1 MNLTKYLF
9 LFLLIFYT
17 NFATAEIIENQKVV
31 NKEFGS
37 WVVSCKEDIML
48 DDNTCKFFT
57 EIIEGTVLFVNPNN
71 ANNKLVLISREIL
84 DNTQAIFRVDKN
96 ELIESE
102 LTKKN
107 AYNIVDINL
116 DNKIKLLEQMK
127 SGNVFYI
134 RMNIKDSSSDIGSKQ
149 ITAKLNLADFTKALI
164 YYDSMAKKAI

>member
-1 MNLTKYLF
+1 MLFFIFLTGILYKS
-9 LFLLIFYT
+9 
-17 NFATAEIIENQKVV
+17 
-31 NKEFGS
+31 S
-37 WVVSCKEDIML
+37 WISPNGHKKPQISRP
-48 DDNTCKFFT
+48 NN
-57 EIIEGTVLFVNPNN
+57 NPNN
-71 ANNKLVLISREIL
+71 NNNKIVLISREIL

-149 ITAKLNLADFTKALI
+149 ITAKLNLADFSKALI